1 MSNRAQLTVT
11 RGKKRKTGAKKNC
24 IWEMHIFGHKNTFG
38 QLTQKKMQRERE
50 RDLKRASE
58 AKASGGSAALVSKR
72 GLV

>member
-1 MSNRAQLTVT
+1 
-11 RGKKRKTGAKKNC
+11 
-24 IWEMHIFGHKNTFG
+24 MHIFGHKNTFG